1 MIEKSRWRNIT
12 AHVFFVPLCADEDS
26 KTLSR
31 ALKEEGNNTKEDSAS
46 VTGSRG
52 LIHSLFVAIETGDRV
67 TVSRL
72 CRANRELVSNKTEYF
87 FLGQF
92 CSTCYPEQCPVS
104 DCSTTVVLIYINIFF
119 QSLCASVRIFMCACV
134 CVRAWDLSLLLLLF
148 CYLTFNIQH
157 NKVVR
162 C

>member
-1 MIEKSRWRNIT
+1 MKEHYSPCI
-12 AHVFFVPLCADEDS
+12 FVPLCADEDS

-87 FLGQF
+87 FSDSF
-92 CSTCYPEQCPVS
+92 APPV
-104 DCSTTVVLIYINIFF
+104 TPNNALYQIAPQQWY
-119 QSLCASVRIFMCACV
+119 
-134 CVRAWDLSLLLLLF
+134 
-148 CYLTFNIQH
+148 
-157 NKVVR
+157 
-162 C
+162 

>member
-1 MIEKSRWRNIT
+1 MKEHYSPCI
-12 AHVFFVPLCADEDS
+12 FVPLCADEDS

-72 CRANRELVSNKTEYF
+72 CRANRELVSNKTEYL
-87 FLGQF
+87 FL
-92 CSTCYPEQCPVS
+92 
-104 DCSTTVVLIYINIFF
+104 
-119 QSLCASVRIFMCACV
+119 
-134 CVRAWDLSLLLLLF
+134 
-148 CYLTFNIQH
+148 
-157 NKVVR
+157 
-162 C
+162 